1 MMPLQLSRTTSQPY
15 SPSDVR
21 LLTGSRAYAG
31 SVTWHRDAMSE
42 SSLTG
47 AAGRAEVLAER
58 VGRRSRFAGSSAILG
73 SAETWA
79 LLLRTWVFASW
90 KVALA

>member
-1 MMPLQLSRTTSQPY
+1 
-15 SPSDVR
+15 
-21 LLTGSRAYAG
+21 
-31 SVTWHRDAMSE
+31 MSE

-47 AAGRAEVLAER
+47 AAGRAEVLVKR